1 MLQFHQQG
9 LVGWLADM
17 LILPIMYL
25 LQGNFSEV
33 PQRTHLW
40 NNHKFKSE
48 TELLIIR
55 ALPKIHFEGEPSARQ
70 RRLGFIP
77 IFHMPAFGGWKKF
90 VVLTPDDT
98 SEPWFIG
105 WLPTDGE
112 QAGISRIPLTGPVRM
127 TIGDGPVS
135 FFALSESGVPLQLI
149 KIGEGYIGKA
159 GEFAH
164 VPLR

>member
-1 MLQFHQQG
+1 MLQFHRQG

-33 PQRTHLW
+33 PQRTHIW
-40 NNHKFKSE
+40 NNQKFKSA
-48 TELLIIR
+48 TELLIVR
-55 ALPKIHFEGEPSARQ
+55 ALPKIHFESEPSARQ

-90 VVLTPDDT
+90 VVLAPDDT

-112 QAGISRIPLTGPVRM
+112 QAGISRTPLTGPVRM

-135 FFALSESGVPLQLI
+135 FFALSESGNCLELSCV
-149 KIGEGYIGKA
+149 GEGSIGQA
-159 GEFAH
+159 GCFSKI
-164 VPLR
+164 PLR